1 MTREELEKLAD
12 RYQRKADRAFESF
25 QETGIKRY
33 DTERNNAEDL
43 ADALRMAANA
53 ADEHH
58 EYIGMRYD
66 FAKCVWQAKEI
77 SIPGIKA
84 EDKANKVKELIENL
98 IAYGNMMNLG

>member
-25 QETGIKRY
+25 QETGIRRY

-58 EYIGMRYD
+58 NYIHMRCMVAGYV
-66 FAKCVWQAKEI
+66 ALAKEI
-77 SIPGIKA
+77 NMSGTKA
-84 EDKANKVKELIENL
+84 TDREKMVKELTENL
-98 IAYGNMMNLG
+98 IAYGNMMKLG